1 MISQILNIF
10 LFIVLVYPSS
20 CVPARAERTETA
32 VSTQPPTANVSAHE
46 VCYEDTGVIINA
58 LVVNPEYQSLFDD
71 FVSLQVSIQEGYDKK
86 VIQNHVKSLVKRV
99 LFIQKFA
106 SDPVLTSILF
116 WLQRHHYMD
125 TPAQSKRKRL
135 QKLVIAGTV
144 IGAAIAAQL
153 VWNAIRK
160 NRIQRRI
167 NEVLM
172 SEPEDAAQ
180 VALRYNTELARA
192 VAQDYKDVGWR
203 KNAVQTAQG
212 FLRTRRI
219 SLCSRVLRELNRRR
233 ARGKLR
239 GEHARGR
246 RLWYYNGDRPVF
258 GVDLHTSGG
267 DIFGDRANYA
277 EEAYARRTGSGM
289 PLLTLKGLG
298 EMARAQSGRSQRN
311 PVMEVVLASKLD
323 KSESE
328 RKALPPGIVSI
339 IHEYLVGPP
348 SQRERMLQDF
358 IRTKEIPESESG
370 GAGQGVV
377 DNRLGQV
384 PLRLP
389 RHRNWP
395 GPTEIGEGSDDEA
408 LS

>member
-10 LFIVLVYPSS
+10 LFIVLVYSSS

-46 VCYEDTGVIINA
+46 VCYEDTDVIINA

-71 FVSLQVSIQEGYDKK
+71 FISLQVSIQEGYDKK

-144 IGAAIAAQL
+144 IGAAIAAGL
-153 VWNAIRK
+153 TWNAIRK

-172 SEPEDAAQ
+172 SEREVLMSEPKDVEQ

-212 FLRTRRI
+212 FLKTRRI

-239 GEHARGR
+239 GEH
-246 RLWYYNGDRPVF
+246 VF

-267 DIFGDRANYA
+267 DIFGDRANDA
-277 EEAYARRTGSGM
+277 EEEYARRTGSGM
-289 PLLTLKGLG
+289 PLLTREELG
-298 EMARAQSGRSQRN
+298 AMARAQSGRSQRN

-323 KSESE
+323 QSGVT
-328 RKALPPGIVSI
+328 RKALPPDIVSI
-339 IHEYLVGPP
+339 VHEYLVGPL
-348 SQRERMLQDF
+348 SQRERSNA
-358 IRTKEIPESESG
+358 I
-370 GAGQGVV
+370 
-377 DNRLGQV
+377 
-384 PLRLP
+384 
-389 RHRNWP
+389 
-395 GPTEIGEGSDDEA
+395 
-408 LS
+408 